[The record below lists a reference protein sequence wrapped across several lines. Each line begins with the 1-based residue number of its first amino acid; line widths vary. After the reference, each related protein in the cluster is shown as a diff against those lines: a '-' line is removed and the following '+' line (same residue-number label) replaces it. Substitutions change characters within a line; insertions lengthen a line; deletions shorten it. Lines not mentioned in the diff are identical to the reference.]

1 MRLRATCWA
10 LALFTTWA
18 GAAPIS
24 SYGTARAAWEKTKDD
39 KAAAAYLQ
47 EFIQFNNAMKL
58 DSKGGCYSQP
68 GGQVKLMLLITRQGR
83 ALGQRLA
90 GFQPDRQPQGAMPAA
105 QLSRRADQ
113 GAARAAL
120 HCSTGL

>member
-1 MRLRATCWA
+1 MRLRTCWA
-10 LALFTTWA
+10 LALFTTLA
-18 GAAPIS
+18 SAAPIS
-24 SYGTARAAWEKTKDD
+24 SYDTARAAWEKTMDD
-39 KAAAAYLQ
+39 KAAAAYLK

-58 DSKGGCYSQP
+58 DSKGGCSSQP

-105 QLSRRADQ
+105 QLSRCADQ
-113 GAARAAL
+113 GAARAAF
-120 HCSTGL
+120 HRSTGR